1 MKTIVLLCLLC
12 FSNAFSQSY
21 EALMKTASVNL
32 QAKKYCDALLNFKEA
47 FTLQTEIGIYDY
59 VSAASAAA
67 NCNDTGTA
75 VEWLKKGYKLGLGKD
90 RNEFTFLQTNERF
103 KNLGQNTEFKQLL
116 ADMENKLTQ
125 IEKLK
130 KEEKQQW
137 NEEIVKNQ
145 ITESIPFNQ
154 AESGFALYF
163 TEAEGLKVPYVVFVP
178 KKYQS
183 SKPVK
188 VIFFLHG
195 GVNSVNEFYYQNADV
210 KKEPIFSVGNHFNAI
225 VIYPFAKKDFGWMN
239 QIKAFEN
246 IFTILNDVEKKYN
259 VDKNKIYLGGMSNGG
274 TATFWFASR
283 KDTPF
288 KTFYAFAPNPVLNIG
303 AIPFENIT
311 KDHPLYTISAKD
323 DYVFGYNE
331 VLKVYNDN
339 KSKAKGWNFQTL
351 ETGSHEFIYKPE
363 ISKELLMRFFSEIL
377 K

>member
-1 MKTIVLLCLLC
+1 
-12 FSNAFSQSY
+12 
-21 EALMKTASVNL
+21 
-32 QAKKYCDALLNFKEA
+32 
-47 FTLQTEIGIYDY
+47 
-59 VSAASAAA
+59 
-67 NCNDTGTA
+67 
-75 VEWLKKGYKLGLGKD
+75 
-90 RNEFTFLQTNERF
+90 
-103 KNLGQNTEFKQLL
+103 
-116 ADMENKLTQ
+116 
-125 IEKLK
+125 
-130 KEEKQQW
+130 
-137 NEEIVKNQ
+137 
-145 ITESIPFNQ
+145 
-154 AESGFALYF
+154 
-163 TEAEGLKVPYVVFVP
+163 
-178 KKYQS
+178 
-183 SKPVK
+183 
-188 VIFFLHG
+188 
-195 GVNSVNEFYYQNADV
+195 
-210 KKEPIFSVGNHFNAI
+210 
-225 VIYPFAKKDFGWMN
+225 MN

-288 KTFYAFAPNPVLNIG
+288 KAFYAFAPNPVLNIG